1 MTGSKTA
8 CREGVDRHCSEF
20 TVPLGGRLDLTKLA
34 CQAVFVISFYDL
46 SRPGTRHRSAQ
57 HGRFPD
63 RNISTWGQPID
74 KTEGVSARNLRVRP
88 RRSRGQRSC
97 RKFW

>member
-1 MTGSKTA
+1 MTDSKTA

-20 TVPLGGRLDLTKLA
+20 TVPLAGRLDLTKLA

-88 RRSRGQRSC
+88 RRGR
-97 RKFW
+97 